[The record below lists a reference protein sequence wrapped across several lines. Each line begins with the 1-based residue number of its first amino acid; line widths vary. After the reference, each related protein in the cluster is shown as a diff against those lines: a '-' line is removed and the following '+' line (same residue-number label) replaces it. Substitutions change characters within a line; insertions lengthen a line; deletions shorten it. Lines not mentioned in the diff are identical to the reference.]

1 MVKIVTRK
9 RGCRF
14 ILINYINHLAFVG
27 GEGFDDEIR
36 TTLDGWSVSDDN
48 VYTIT
53 KNQAES
59 LEQLLTSKGFVVES

>member
-1 MVKIVTRK
+1 MVKIVTWK
-9 RGCRF
+9 CGCRF

-36 TTLDGWSVSDDN
+36 TTLDSWGVSDNN

-53 KNQAES
+53 TEQAGV
-59 LEQLLTSKGFVVES
+59 LENLLTSKGFVVES